1 LLTFETL
8 ARILIIQ
15 KLEVIAPK
23 NKTRKRENKKMRTQK
38 KQNSKVPKSAKTR
51 LSDLTPKKDARG
63 GYIAPT
69 PPIPMPRISAP
80 SKKQVTL

>member
-23 NKTRKRENKKMRTQK
+23 NKTRKRENKKDENPKET
-38 KQNSKVPKSAKTR
+38 KQQSAE
-51 LSDLTPKKDARG
+51 
-63 GYIAPT
+63 
-69 PPIPMPRISAP
+69 IS
-80 SKKQVTL
+80 